1 MNEAIARDEGRA
13 VALHARALN
22 DLARARRCLLLTP
35 APIDCYLTPWHAIK
49 AALDAIEELRAMDKQ
64 DEIETKEGTNQ

>member
-1 MNEAIARDEGRA
+1 M
-13 VALHARALN
+13 
-22 DLARARRCLLLTP
+22 LLTP

-49 AALDAIEELRAMDKQ
+49 AALDAIEELRAMDEQ